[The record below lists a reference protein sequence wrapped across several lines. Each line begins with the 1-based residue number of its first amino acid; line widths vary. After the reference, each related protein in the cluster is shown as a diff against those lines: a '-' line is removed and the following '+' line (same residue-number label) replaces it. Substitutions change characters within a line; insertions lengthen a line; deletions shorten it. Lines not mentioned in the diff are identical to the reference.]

1 MASAGDILRVKEVSQ
16 VYSITPGA
24 TVLEALHIMAE
35 RHIGALVV
43 LEEGRVVGIL
53 SERDYAR
60 KVALMERSSYNTEV
74 RDIMT
79 HDVLTVS
86 SKATIEQC
94 MSIMTERRLRHLPV
108 VDEGKLLGMVSIG
121 DLVKAI
127 ITNQQSKIDQLEQ
140 YIRGA

>member
-1 MASAGDILRVKEVSQ
+1 MAKAGDILRGKEVAQ

-43 LEEGRVVGIL
+43 LEEERVVGIL

-79 HDVLTVS
+79 HDVVTVS
-86 SKATIEQC
+86 STTSIEQC
-94 MSIMTERRLRHLPV
+94 MAIMTERRLRHLPV
-108 VDEGKLLGMVSIG
+108 VDADRLLGMVSIG

-127 ITNQQSKIDQLEQ
+127 ITHQKSQIDQLEQ